1 MTEELA
7 TAGRVM
13 AGVMTFGS
21 SELIYSGVG
30 DVAGKPFGET
40 GISGVAGIVSKG
52 SAFVK
57 KLDPTLGVVSITSDE
72 EDRAANQESEA
83 EARRRRRGMLR
94 RTYTTPGQNFVSES
108 NIGRNTLM
116 GA

>member
-1 MTEELA
+1 MEELA
-7 TAGRVM
+7 TAGRVA
-13 AGVMTFGS
+13 AGMMTFGT
-21 SELIYSGVG
+21 SELIYAGVG
-30 DVAGKPFGET
+30 EAAGKPFGET
-40 GISGVAGIVSKG
+40 GIAGVASIATKG
-52 SAFVK
+52 SAFIK
-57 KLDPTLGVVSITSDE
+57 KMDPTLGVVSITAEE
-72 EDRAANQESEA
+72 EDRAANAESEA

>member
-1 MTEELA
+1 MKEIA
-7 TAGRVM
+7 TAARVT
-13 AGVMTFGS
+13 AGMMSFGS
-21 SELIYSGVG
+21 SELVYSGVG

-40 GISGVAGIVSKG
+40 GITGVAGIATKG
-52 SAFVK
+52 TAFAKVT
-57 KLDPTLGVVSITSDE
+57 DPTLGVVSITAEE
-72 EDRAANQESEA
+72 EDRAANAESEA

-94 RTYTTPGQNFVSES
+94 RTYTTPGQNFVAES

>member
-1 MTEELA
+1 MEELA
-7 TAGRVM
+7 TAARVV
-13 AGVMTFGS
+13 AGMYTFGS

-30 DVAGKPFGET
+30 DIAGKPFGET
-40 GISGVAGIVSKG
+40 GVTGVAGIVTKGTAFASKT
-52 SAFVK
+52 
-57 KLDPTLGVVSITSDE
+57 DPTLGVVSITAEE
-72 EDRAANQESEA
+72 EDRAANAESEA

-94 RTYTTPGQNFVSES
+94 RTYTTPGQNFVTES